1 MPALKSLSLNVIV
14 LVALSYFSF
23 GALGL
28 SLAISPGYASPIFP
42 AAGLAVALMLWSG
55 NRVWP
60 GIWLGSFV
68 LNVIVSL
75 IYGQFNPGNVA
86 VAAIIAC
93 GASLQA
99 FLAAKLV
106 VYAVGSSWKNMELEL
121 DIMRC
126 LVMAGAVASLVSSTT
141 GVSTLYFSGVISA
154 GNFFNSWWNW
164 WVGDTLGVLIAM
176 PMVLSYLYRNS
187 PSWRNRLN
195 TVLLPMAIVLM
206 AVWGVMY
213 LVNRW
218 EQNIHKDEIRKHGES
233 FERQLEQRYIAHQ
246 EAVAALSRL
255 IEVTPDMSYQQFS
268 YFTAITLK
276 DNSDIFALS
285 FNPYINEQERTTFE
299 KKMSAIGHVPEF
311 KIKERDAERIVD
323 AGKRSFYV
331 PVAFIAPLKDNVS
344 AVGFDIS
351 SDPVRRKAIEHAI
364 SSGRHAVT
372 APVRLMQER
381 QNRLGALLLHP
392 AYQNPNNGSE
402 IIPTSKI
409 MGFAVAVVKFDELI
423 NIATRAYMVKGLI
436 YEIDDVTETKSPQP
450 VYRSD
455 KAELTAF
462 NEDYLWKSYL
472 NVADRQ
478 WEIRVFASNEY
489 LSHQS
494 IPIVWILSVVSLFF
508 TALLQVLMLVI
519 TGRTNLVESKVRE
532 QTLELQGN
540 RDALQ
545 NINAQLN
552 AVLKLSPDGFVAI
565 SPSGIIQFCN
575 PAFQEITG
583 ISSEEVLYQH
593 EAVLDDAFKKRISDK
608 SSFQGIAACFVE
620 GGTALEPYVL
630 TLQHPR
636 KVVVQLLGMHSDGSD
651 VAKILYLRD
660 ITSESEIADIKTEFI
675 SHAAHELRTPMT
687 SIYGYIELLLL
698 RNFDEARRKEMLQA
712 MQRQSGLMVNM
723 INDLLDLARIDAR
736 GSKAFNFV
744 ATDIHALVSKIVS
757 DMRLEDNRW
766 NIELAM
772 SDEVLMVVI
781 DPVKISQAIMNV
793 LTNAKKYSK
802 NDIKIKISSVFSE
815 EHVGIAVTD
824 EGIGMTPEQLSHVGE
839 RFWRADSSGATPGAG
854 LGVAIVKEILEFH
867 GGKVEIQSTQNVGT
881 TVTLWL
887 PIHHHHIPNIT
898 DIPAA
903 VH

>member
-1 MPALKSLSLNVIV
+1 MPALKNLSLNIIL
-14 LVALSYFSF
+14 LVALSYFSL

-68 LNVIVSL
+68 LNVTFSL
-75 IYGQFNPGNVA
+75 INGQFNSGNVA
-86 VAAIIAC
+86 IAAMIGC
-93 GASLQA
+93 GASLQG
-99 FLAAKLV
+99 FVAAKLV

-126 LVMAGAVASLVSSTT
+126 LIMAGAVASLVSSTI

-154 GNFFNSWWNW
+154 ANFLNSWWNW
-164 WVGDTLGVLIAM
+164 WVGDALGVLIAM
-176 PMVLSYLYRNS
+176 PMVLSYLYRYS
-187 PSWRNRLN
+187 PSWRNRFN
-195 TVLLPMAIVLM
+195 TVVLPMIVVLM
-206 AVWGVMY
+206 AVYGMMY

-255 IEVTPDMSYQQFS
+255 IEVTPDMSYQQFD

-276 DNSDIFALS
+276 DNADIFALS
-285 FNPYINEQERTTFE
+285 FNPYITDQERTAFE
-299 KKMSAIGHVPEF
+299 KKMSVIGAVPEF
-311 KIKERDAERIVD
+311 KIKERDADLIVN

-331 PVAFIAPLKDNVS
+331 PVAFIAPLKENVS
-344 AVGFDIS
+344 AVGFDIN
-351 SDPVRRKAIEHAI
+351 SDPIRRKAIEQAI
-364 SSGRHAVT
+364 SSGQHAVT
-372 APVRLMQER
+372 APVRLMQE
-381 QNRLGALLLHP
+381 QKNRLGALLLHP
-392 AYQNPNNGSE
+392 AYQNRNIGSE
-402 IIPTSKI
+402 MMPTGKI
-409 MGFAVAVVKFDELI
+409 LGFAVAVVKFDELI
-423 NIATRAYMVKGLI
+423 NIATRAYMVKGLV
-436 YEIDDVTETKSPQP
+436 YQIDDITEAGYVKP

-455 KAELTAF
+455 NTELTAF
-462 NEDYLWKSYL
+462 NKDYLWKTNL

-478 WEIRVFASNEY
+478 WEIRVFASNQY
-489 LSHQS
+489 LNNQS
-494 IPIVWILSVVSLFF
+494 IPIVWIMSVVSLFF

-532 QTLELQGN
+532 QTFELQGN

-575 PAFQEITG
+575 PAFQQITG
-583 ISSEEVLYQH
+583 INVEEILFQH
-593 EAVLDDAFKKRISDK
+593 EAALDDAFKKRMSDTTQ
-608 SSFQGIAACFVE
+608 FQGIAACFADA
-620 GGTALEPYVL
+620 GSSLESHIL
-630 TLQHPR
+630 TLQHPH
-636 KVVVQLLGMHSDGSD
+636 KVVVQLLGMLSDASD

-687 SIYGYIELLLL
+687 SIYGYIELLLT
-698 RNFDEARRKEMLQA
+698 RNFDEAIRNEMLGA
-712 MQRQSGLMVNM
+712 MQRQSSLMVTM

-736 GSKAFNFV
+736 GGKAFNFV

-757 DMRLEDNRW
+757 DMRLEDNHW

-772 SDEVLMVVI
+772 SDEVLMVI
-781 DPVKISQAIMNV
+781 LDPVKISQAIMNV
-793 LTNAKKYSK
+793 LTNAKKYSQ
-802 NDIKIKISSVFSE
+802 NDKQIKVSSLVSE
-815 EHVGIAVTD
+815 GYVGIAITD
-824 EGIGMTPEQLSHVGE
+824 QGIGMTPEQLSHIGE
-839 RFWRADSSGATPGAG
+839 RFWRADTSGATPGAG
-854 LGVAIVKEILEFH
+854 LGIAIVKEILEFH
-867 GGKVEIQSTQNVGT
+867 GGRLEIHSTPNTGT

-887 PIHHHHIPNIT
+887 PTHHHNP
-898 DIPAA
+898 
-903 VH
+903 

>member
-1 MPALKSLSLNVIV
+1 MPVLKKLSLNIIA
-14 LVALSYFSF
+14 LVTLSYFSF

-42 AAGLAVALMLWSG
+42 AAGLAVALMLSSG

-60 GIWLGSFV
+60 GIWLGSFL
-68 LNVIVSL
+68 LNVTVSL
-75 IYGQFNPGNVA
+75 IYGQFNLGNVA
-86 VAAIIAC
+86 IAAMIAC

-99 FLAAKLV
+99 FVAAKLV
-106 VYAVGSSWKNMELEL
+106 VYAVGNAWKNMELEL
-121 DIMRC
+121 DILRC
-126 LVMAGAVASLVSSTT
+126 LIMAGAVASLVSATT

-154 GNFFNSWWNW
+154 ANFLNSWWNW

-187 PSWRNRLN
+187 PSWRNRFG
-195 TVLLPMAIVLM
+195 TVLLPMIIVLM
-206 AVWGVMY
+206 AVCGLMY

-218 EQNIHKDEIRKHGES
+218 EQNIHIDEIRKHGES

-255 IEVTPDMSYQQFS
+255 IEVTPDMSYQQFD

-285 FNPYINEQERTTFE
+285 FNPYILEQERAAFE
-299 KKMSAIGHVPEF
+299 KKMSAIGAVPEF
-311 KIKERDAERIVD
+311 KIKERDAELTVD

-331 PVAFIAPLKDNVS
+331 PVAYIAPLKENVA
-344 AVGFDIS
+344 AVGFDIN
-351 SDPVRRKAIEHAI
+351 SDPIRHKAIEHAI
-364 SSGRHAVT
+364 SSGKHTIT
-372 APVRLMQER
+372 APVRLMQEQ

-392 AYQNPNNGSE
+392 AYQNRYIGSE
-402 IIPTSKI
+402 MIPTEKI
-409 MGFAVAVVKFDELI
+409 LGFAVAVVKLDELI

-436 YEIDDVTETKSPQP
+436 YQIDDVTEPASAKP

-455 KAELTAF
+455 KTELTAF
-462 NEDYLWKSYL
+462 NEDYLWKTYL
-472 NVADRQ
+472 NVADRK

-489 LSHQS
+489 LNHQS
-494 IPIVWILSVVSLFF
+494 IPIAWIVSVVSLFF

-532 QTLELQGN
+532 QTFELQGN

-583 ISSEEVLYQH
+583 IHTEEILHQH
-593 EAVLDDAFKKRISDK
+593 EDVLDDALKKRMSDTTQ
-608 SSFQGIAACFVE
+608 FQGVAACFSDA
-620 GGTALEPYVL
+620 GSSLESHVL
-630 TLQHPR
+630 ILQHPR
-636 KVVVQLLGMHSDGSD
+636 KVVVQLLAMHSDASD

-660 ITSESEIADIKTEFI
+660 ITSESEIADMKTEFI

-687 SIYGYIELLLL
+687 SIFGYIELLLA
-698 RNFDEARRKEMLQA
+698 RNFDESLRKEMLEA
-712 MQRQSGLMVNM
+712 MQRQSSLMVNM
-723 INDLLDLARIDAR
+723 INELLDLARIDAR
-736 GSKAFNFV
+736 GGKAFNFV

-757 DMRLEDNRW
+757 DMRLEDNHW
-766 NIELAM
+766 NIELAL
-772 SDEVLMVVI
+772 SDKVSMVVL
-781 DPVKISQAIMNV
+781 DPVKISQAIVNV

-802 NDIKIKISSVFSE
+802 NDKKIKISSVVSDGY
-815 EHVGIAVTD
+815 VGIVVTD
-824 EGIGMTPEQLSHVGE
+824 QGIGMTPEQLSHVGE
-839 RFWRADSSGATPGAG
+839 RFWRADGSGSTPGAG

-867 GGKVEIQSTQNVGT
+867 GGKLEIHSTLNVGT

-887 PIHHHHIPNIT
+887 PTHHHQNLQH
-898 DIPAA
+898 
-903 VH
+903 H